1 VPDWTTALPTLR
13 IIDDSVR
20 GVSNAVLGTL
30 VLRRGRAISVY
41 MLVIDAIVRR
51 VEDWMVE
58 VIRRLLVQV
67 TN

>member
-1 VPDWTTALPTLR
+1 LR

-41 MLVIDAIVRR
+41 MMVIDEIVRR

-58 VIRRLLVQV
+58 VIGRLLVQV

>member
-1 VPDWTTALPTLR
+1 LTTASLILR

-20 GVSNAVLGTL
+20 DVLGTL

-41 MLVIDAIVRR
+41 MLVIDEIVRR

-58 VIRRLLVQV
+58 VIGRLLVQV

>member
-1 VPDWTTALPTLR
+1 LPTLK

-41 MLVIDAIVRR
+41 MLVIDEIVRW

-58 VIRRLLVQV
+58 VIGRLLVQV